1 MSTTSF
7 KDKTV
12 IITGASAGV
21 GAACARLFARH
32 GAKLVL
38 VARGEK
44 ALNNFADT
52 LRGQT
57 KVMTV
62 TMDVANETAC
72 INLIEAA
79 ASKFG
84 AIHVLINNAGLHH
97 RGDFVSQTPENM
109 AQMVDVNLRAPLF
122 LTGLALPH
130 IKKCG
135 GGAVVMVGSLAGRAP
150 LQGAS
155 TYASTKAGIRAFA
168 YSLADELMGTG
179 IHVGVVS
186 PGPIDTAFIM
196 DSIDEVE
203 DIVYSQRMSSAEEVA
218 SAVLAIAEGEQVEI
232 SLPASAGWLTTLG
245 YLLPGLRRGLRP
257 ALYAKGRKNKEKY
270 RNRTKTH

>member
-21 GAACARLFARH
+21 GAACARLFARQ

-38 VARGEK
+38 VARGEE

-62 TMDVANETAC
+62 AMDVANEAAC

-122 LTGLALPH
+122 VTGLALPY
-130 IKKCG
+130 IKKSG

-168 YSLADELMGTG
+168 YSLADELMDTG

-186 PGPIDTAFIM
+186 PGP
-196 DSIDEVE
+196 
-203 DIVYSQRMSSAEEVA
+203 
-218 SAVLAIAEGEQVEI
+218 
-232 SLPASAGWLTTLG
+232 
-245 YLLPGLRRGLRP
+245 
-257 ALYAKGRKNKEKY
+257 Y
-270 RNRTKTH
+270 RYRLHHG